1 MPNIKAHDLEKLD
14 RGDKLIKVLALAQI
28 LYLIVQLIARKVASL
43 PSTQLEIAA
52 LAFSASSIL
61 TYILYWGRPQG
72 VNSVRVLK
80 AKKFPDIDAIDNVL
94 KPCPTILWSRWRT
107 ATVLDEELD
116 LVALPNDTSNLIN
129 YLDVDILKVII
140 RKVVGLDEEFIPLA
154 FGAVFGGTLFG
165 GLHCLAWNF
174 HFPTSGEQL
183 AWRICSII
191 TTCLP
196 FISLFPLGLW
206 LFLNRSYEEKR
217 GSPAV
222 RLAVASICILVLT
235 TYILA
240 RLFLMVEIFRSLFFL
255 PPEAF
260 IETWSGNF
268 PHFG

>member
-1 MPNIKAHDLEKLD
+1 MPNIPARELQKLD

-28 LYLIVQLIARKVASL
+28 LYLIVQLIARKVRNL
-43 PSTQLEIAA
+43 PSTQLEVAA

-61 TYILYWGRPQG
+61 TYLLYWGRPQG
-72 VNSVRVLK
+72 VESVKVLK
-80 AKKFPDIDAIDNVL
+80 AKKTPRLRN
-94 KPCPTILWSRWRT
+94 
-107 ATVLDEELD
+107 LDEFVRASPTYFWTRGRSVGRLDDELD
-116 LVALPNDTSNLIN
+116 LVPLPNDGSNVVMDLG
-129 YLDVDILKVII
+129 YFADALKN
-140 RKVVGLDEEFIPLA
+140 VVGDDQEFIPLA

-165 GLHCLAWNF
+165 GLHCLAWSF

-196 FISLFPLGLW
+196 VLSLFPLGLW
-206 LFLNRSYEEKR
+206 LSLNRTFEEKM
-217 GSPAV
+217 GSPAL
-222 RLAVASICILVLT
+222 RFAVATTCMLVLV

-240 RLFLMVEIFRSLFFL
+240 RLFLLIEIFRSLFFL